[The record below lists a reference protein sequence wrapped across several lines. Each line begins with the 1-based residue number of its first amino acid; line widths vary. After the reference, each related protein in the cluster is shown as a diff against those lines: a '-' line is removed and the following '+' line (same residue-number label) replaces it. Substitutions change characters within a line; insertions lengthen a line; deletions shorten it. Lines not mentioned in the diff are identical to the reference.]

1 MQAAPDKNPNEED
14 KAMSSQVQIDN
25 QQKNNTT
32 GTNIEQGIKQDQE
45 QEENQKNQE
54 ERDYNVEENDY
65 LFQVMQQ

>member
-45 QEENQKNQE
+45 QEENQKNQD
-54 ERDYNVEENDY
+54 RRV
-65 LFQVMQQ
+65 LLLLLTL